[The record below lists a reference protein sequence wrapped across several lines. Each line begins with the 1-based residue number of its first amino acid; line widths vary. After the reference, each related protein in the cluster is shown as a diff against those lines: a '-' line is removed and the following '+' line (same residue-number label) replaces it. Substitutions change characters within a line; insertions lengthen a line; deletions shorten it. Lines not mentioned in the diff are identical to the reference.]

1 MLKYTRNL
9 GKAVNALKRY
19 TTHTSEETSRLGTE
33 LMKELESVSFVALY
47 GDLGAG
53 KTHFTYGIA
62 KALGIDEYITSPT
75 FTIVNEYTDGKV
87 PMYHFDLYRLS
98 SFDDLADIGFEE
110 YADKPAIMFIE
121 WPDCVPELQKMY
133 KDRITQVKITR
144 RDEIS
149 PQRRDIEI
157 RRFDK

>member
-1 MLKYTRNL
+1 MELLLTFQTN
-9 GKAVNALKRY
+9 
-19 TTHTSEETSRLGTE
+19 SEEETSALGEKIGSILKPGDIVT
-33 LMKELESVSFVALY
+33 LT

-53 KTHFTYGIA
+53 KTHFTAGAA
-62 KALGIDEYITSPT
+62 KALGINEYITSPT
-75 FTIVNEYTDGKV
+75 FTIVNEYTDGSV

-110 YADKPAIMFIE
+110 YADKSAIMFIE